1 MSHYVHKCY
10 KKGER
15 PNKLV
20 FFIHGYNGSA
30 EDIDYAAQ
38 MLLAKLDN
46 VCLVL
51 PEATD
56 VCEKNPEKKQ
66 WFSLRQFDPQD
77 LRRNAQTSAL
87 QVVDIYNH
95 YGEDMLKVAKNLNQ
109 MLDDLQQEYQIGDD
123 KTYIMGFSQGAMLA
137 IFTSLIRKNPV
148 KACFALSGIVAGKD
162 ELAKNILSHP
172 KVFMFHGKYDLS
184 VQYKTLDF
192 SLNWLKEHNVFVTD
206 FRYDG
211 LAHRMIDEEMD
222 IIAKEILAE

>member
-1 MSHYVHKCY
+1 MLHYY
-10 KKGER
+10 KKGEK

-20 FFIHGYNGSA
+20 FFIHGYNGSVA
-30 EDIDYAAQ
+30 DIDYAAQ
-38 MLLAKLDN
+38 ILLAKLDN

-51 PEATD
+51 PEAAD
-56 VCEKNPEKKQ
+56 VCEKNREKRQ

-77 LRRNAQTSAL
+77 LRRDPQTSTS

-95 YGEDMLKVAKNLNQ
+95 YGEDMLKVAKNLNK
-109 MLDDLQQEYQIGDD
+109 MLDNLQQEYQICND
-123 KTYIMGFSQGAMLA
+123 KTYVMGFSQGAMLA

-162 ELAKNILSHP
+162 TLAKNILSYP
-172 KVFMFHGKYDLS
+172 KVFMFHGKDDLS
-184 VQYKTLDF
+184 VQYKSLDF

-211 LAHRMIDEEMD
+211 LGHRMIDEEMEV
-222 IIAKEILAE
+222 IAKEILSD

>member
-10 KKGER
+10 NKGKT
-15 PNKLV
+15 PHKLV

-30 EDIDYAAQ
+30 ADIDYAAQ

-66 WFSLRQFDPQD
+66 WFSLRQFDSQD
-77 LRRNAQTSAL
+77 LRRNPQTSVE

-95 YGEDMLKVAKNLNQ
+95 VGEDMLKVARNLNQ
-109 MLDDLQQEYQIGDD
+109 MLDEAQQEYQIGDD
-123 KTYIMGFSQGAMLA
+123 NTYIMGFSQGAMLA

-162 ELAKNILSHP
+162 ELAKHILSHP
-172 KVFMFHGKYDLS
+172 KVFMFHGKEDLS

-192 SLNWLKEHNVFVTD
+192 SLNWLAEHHIPVTD

-211 LAHRMIDEEMD
+211 LAHRMIDEEMKV
-222 IIAKEILAE
+222 IAKEILAE

>member
-1 MSHYVHKCY
+1 
-10 KKGER
+10 
-15 PNKLV
+15 
-20 FFIHGYNGSA
+20 
-30 EDIDYAAQ
+30 

-51 PEATD
+51 PEATN

-66 WFSLRQFDPQD
+66 WFSLRQFDSQD
-77 LRRNAQTSAL
+77 LRRNAQTPTL
-87 QVVDIYNH
+87 QIVDIYNH

-109 MLDDLQQEYQIGDD
+109 MLDDLQQKYQIGDD
-123 KTYIMGFSQGAMLA
+123 KTYVMGFSQGAMLA

-162 ELAKNILSHP
+162 VLEKIILSHP
-172 KVFMFHGKYDLS
+172 KVFMFHGKDDLS

-192 SLNWLKEHNVFVTD
+192 SLNWLKEHHVFVSD

-211 LAHRMIDEEMD
+211 LAHRMIDEEMKV
-222 IIAKEILAE
+222 IAKEILAE